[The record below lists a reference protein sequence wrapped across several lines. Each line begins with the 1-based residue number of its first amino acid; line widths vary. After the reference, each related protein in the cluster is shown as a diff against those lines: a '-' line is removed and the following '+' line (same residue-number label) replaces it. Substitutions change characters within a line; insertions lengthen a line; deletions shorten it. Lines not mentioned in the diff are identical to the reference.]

1 MFRTTK
7 AGRLDARRL
16 LVFAA
21 VALALAAVAATRST
35 AASTR
40 AAAAGYAVTNLVS
53 DGSVPAQ
60 HTDPNL
66 VNGWGIAA
74 GPSTPWWVSD
84 NGTDTATLYG
94 GDGSIV
100 PLVVQVEGGPTGTVF
115 NGTNDFVVSDGAGH
129 SGPARFLF
137 ASENGTIRGWN
148 PAVPPPLSH
157 HAFVV
162 VSRASQGAIF
172 KGLAIAGSTIYATD
186 FHNGRVDVF
195 NGSFGE
201 ITTPGAFTDR
211 DLPAGFAPFGIQN
224 LGGRIF
230 VTYAKQDA
238 DRQDEIDGPG
248 LGFVDMYDLSG
259 HLLARVASRGDLNAP
274 WGLAWAPDGFGQ
286 FSNALLVGNFGDGR
300 INAFRQNSE
309 GRFVQ
314 VGQLR
319 TPAGAP
325 IAIDGL
331 WGIGFGNG
339 NASGPTTT
347 LYFAAGPDHEAH
359 GLFGRIDVVR

>member
-1 MFRTTK
+1 M
-7 AGRLDARRL
+7 
-16 LVFAA
+16 
-21 VALALAAVAATRST
+21 
-35 AASTR
+35 
-40 AAAAGYAVTNLVS
+40 
-53 DGSVPAQ
+53 
-60 HTDPNL
+60 
-66 VNGWGIAA
+66 
-74 GPSTPWWVSD
+74 
-84 NGTDTATLYG
+84 
-94 GDGSIV
+94 
-100 PLVVQVEGGPTGTVF
+100 
-115 NGTNDFVVSDGAGH
+115 
-129 SGPARFLF
+129 
-137 ASENGTIRGWN
+137 
-148 PAVPPPLSH
+148 
-157 HAFVV
+157 
-162 VSRASQGAIF
+162 
-172 KGLAIAGSTIYATD
+172 
-186 FHNGRVDVF
+186 
-195 NGSFGE
+195 
-201 ITTPGAFTDR
+201 
-211 DLPAGFAPFGIQN
+211 
-224 LGGRIF
+224 
-230 VTYAKQDA
+230 TYAKQDA
-238 DRQDEIDGPG
+238 DREDEVDGPG

-347 LYFAAGPDHEAH
+347 LYFAAGPDDEAH